1 MDLARTDRVAH
12 ADNRIGRILEGV
24 FRVRPQAAREDHG
37 VSREEDLFFRRHVV
51 CADAVRFDALDAAAG
66 VHVDAV
72 GAQLQ
77 LDVYKRQ
84 TIFTRIRHING
95 LRARLH
101 RRRRRN
107 TVALCQ
113 LNDASCRCV

>member
-77 LDVYKRQ
+77 LVPFDQ
-84 TIFTRIRHING
+84 TADQLYLYRVRLQPHPRH
-95 LRARLH
+95 RL
-101 RRRRRN
+101 
-107 TVALCQ
+107 
-113 LNDASCRCV
+113 